1 MVDIHSHI
9 LFGID
14 DGASDIEESLE
25 MLKAAQKANVD
36 VLVATP
42 HFREHVLNPEKTYE
56 NFKLLKK
63 KSIEYNFNIAIKLG
77 YEIMLSPILETAV
90 DIVEKHD
97 MDNTGYIL
105 MEIPHSNYIEQVF
118 RILEILLWKSKFKI
132 IIAHPERLLESLF
145 DKKMIEK
152 LKEMGCLMQINI
164 GSIKGVYGEKAKKMA
179 KYLIVNRMAEFVASD
194 AHSVRY
200 YSWYSEAYKTVIK
213 WSDEGYAKK
222 IFHENGMMLFSI

>member
-1 MVDIHSHI
+1 VVDIHSHI

-25 MLKAAQKANVD
+25 MLKAAQKANVE

-56 NFKLLKK
+56 NFKLFKK
-63 KSIEYNFNIAIKLG
+63 KSIDYNFNIAIKLG
-77 YEIMLSPILETAV
+77 YEIMLSPILETAF

-97 MDNTGYIL
+97 IDDTGYIL
-105 MEIPHSNYIEQVF
+105 MEIPHSYYIEQIF
-118 RILEILLWKSKFKI
+118 RILENLLWKSKFKI
-132 IIAHPERLLESLF
+132 IIAHPERLVGSLF

-164 GSIKGVYGEKAKKMA
+164 GSIKGVYGGKAKKMA

-194 AHSVRY
+194 AHASSY

-213 WSDEGYAKK
+213 WSDEVYAKK